1 MNVYIVKKV
10 NIKVLNNV
18 KIMNFDIDVKM
29 LKKILKVVVMYFNRI
44 IR

>member
-18 KIMNFDIDVKM
+18 KIMNFDVKM

>member
-18 KIMNFDIDVKM
+18 KIMNFDVKM
-29 LKKILKVVVMYFNRI
+29 LKKILKVVVMI
-44 IR
+44 E